1 MARYTTGELAK
12 LCGVTVRTVQYYDT
26 RGILVPT
33 ELTEGGTRLYSEEDV
48 KRMRVICFLR
58 DLGLPIDAIGQLLA
72 EDDPASVVT
81 LLLDQQ
87 AQTLREEI
95 GERQE
100 KLSRLE
106 EVRAGLKNT
115 REVSVE
121 SIGDIAYVM
130 NNKKALRKIHLTLL
144 AIAVP
149 IAILQWVSILLWILK
164 GVWWPFLV
172 WAALAIPYAVW
183 ASGWYFRRVAYI
195 CPQCHTVFK
204 PTFRE
209 AFWARHTPA
218 ARRLTCTCCGHH
230 GYCVEVA
237 AEQEV
242 KADA

>member
-33 ELTEGGTRLYSEEDV
+33 ELTEGGRRLYSEEDV

>member
-33 ELTEGGTRLYSEEDV
+33 ELTEGGMRLYSEEDV

>member
-12 LCGVTVRTVQYYDT
+12 LCSVTVRTVQYYDT

-33 ELTEGGTRLYSEEDV
+33 ELTEGGRRLYSEEDV

-106 EVRAGLKNT
+106 EVRAGLKNA

-172 WAALAIPYAVW
+172 WATLAIPYAVW